1 MKKTFIIIAITAAL
15 TSCKTTSLYS
25 GGYEQQNQTQTILSS
40 SNFNVLGSF
49 TGTAT
54 EKILTGN
61 ITNKEGIISRAK
73 AKMLEEAKAAGV
85 ELIGSRAL
93 VNVSV
98 DLIETKKRISAT
110 MTAEIIEFK

>member
-1 MKKTFIIIAITAAL
+1 MKKIIFIMVITVAF
-15 TSCKTTSLYS
+15 TSCKTSSLYS
-25 GGYEQQNQTQTILSS
+25 GGYQQQNQTQTVLSG

-54 EKILTGN
+54 EKIMTGN
-61 ITNKEGIISRAK
+61 ITNKEGVISQAK
-73 AKMLEEAKAAGV
+73 AKMLREAKAAGI
-85 ELIGSRAL
+85 ELNGSRAL
-93 VNVSV
+93 INVSI

>member
-1 MKKTFIIIAITAAL
+1 MVIAAVL
-15 TSCKTTSLYS
+15 TSCRTTSLYR
-25 GGYEQQNQTQTILSS
+25 GGYQQQNQTKIVLSS

-54 EKILTGN
+54 EKILTKN
-61 ITNKEGIISRAK
+61 ITNKEGIISQAK
-73 AKMLEEAKAAGV
+73 AKMLKQAKSAGI
-85 ELIGSRAL
+85 ELIGSRAI

>member
-1 MKKTFIIIAITAAL
+1 MKKTIFILVIALAL
-15 TSCKTTSLYS
+15 TSCKTSSIYS
-25 GGYEQQNQTQTILSS
+25 GGYQQQNQTQTVLSS

-54 EKILTGN
+54 EKIMTGN
-61 ITNKEGIISRAK
+61 ITNKEGVISQAK
-73 AKMLEEAKAAGV
+73 AKMLEQAKAAGI

>member
-1 MKKTFIIIAITAAL
+1 
-15 TSCKTTSLYS
+15 
-25 GGYEQQNQTQTILSS
+25 
-40 SNFNVLGSF
+40 
-49 TGTAT
+49 
-54 EKILTGN
+54 
-61 ITNKEGIISRAK
+61 
-73 AKMLEEAKAAGV
+73 MLEEAKAAGV